1 MSALMGLLLSPFV
14 LAFMLWTIRPGVRW
28 IDRALPDSRA
38 KRFLFLYWK
47 N

>member
-1 MSALMGLLLSPFV
+1 MSAFIGLLLSPFV
-14 LAFMLWTIRPGVRW
+14 LAFILWTIRPGVRW

-38 KRFLFLYWK
+38 KRFLFLHWK